1 MDFSVVD
8 VVLEEAVRDE
18 TFPGAV
24 VLVKRAG
31 EVVYRKAHGY
41 RSVRP
46 EYTPLSEDT
55 VFDLASLTKP
65 LATTVALMRFVAEKK
80 VRLDDRASRFF
91 PNFGACGKTA
101 ITIRQLLSHSSGLP
115 AWQPYFEE
123 LRKPNRKVARLA
135 TLGSQS
141 ARDFIYAQLQR
152 EKAEYEPGSRA
163 LYSDLGFMLL
173 GALVEDMSGMSLD
186 EYCWKKIYHPLGLQT
201 TGFINLETLRQKRY
215 ETATEMIAPTEHCP
229 WRKRVLCGEVHDDNA
244 YAMGGVAGHAG
255 LFAPIDDIDR
265 LVSSL
270 VECYSGTHPFLP
282 AAVVQEFWAVNTAVP
297 NSTWA
302 CGWDTPSAQGS
313 TAGEFFSPHS
323 IGHLGFTGT
332 SVWIDLERK
341 IHIIVLSNRVH
352 PHRKNAKIT
361 AFRPVLHNAIMKT
374 LLDAECEVMSIGTAD
389 LSAAAGD
396 GATGECTPET
406 KEGTAVS
413 ADAEGTEAETT
424 PATPNF
430 THSMES
436 APEIISGEATKRAVA
451 SETVPET
458 IEEHAAL

>member
-1 MDFSVVD
+1 MDFSAVD
-8 VVLEEAVRDE
+8 VVLEEAVRDG

-24 VLVKRAG
+24 VLVRQDG

-41 RSVRP
+41 RSLEP
-46 EYTPLSEDT
+46 ERTPLSEDT

-80 VRLDDRASRFF
+80 VRLDDRISRFF
-91 PNFGACGKTA
+91 PNFGTCGKTA

-123 LRKPNRKVARLA
+123 LRKPNRKVTRLA
-135 TLGSQS
+135 TMGSQS
-141 ARDFIYAQLQR
+141 ARDFVYAQLQR

-173 GALVEDMSGMSLD
+173 GALIEDMSGMGLD
-186 EYCWKKIYHPLGLQT
+186 QYCWKKIYRPLGLQA
-201 TGFINLETLRQKRY
+201 TGFINLETLRQKKY

-255 LFAPIDDIDR
+255 LFAPIDDVDR

-270 VECYSGTHPFLP
+270 VECYSGTHTFLP
-282 AAVVQEFWAVNTAVP
+282 AAVVREFWAVNTAVP

-302 CGWDTPSAQGS
+302 CGWDTPSPQGS

-332 SVWIDLERK
+332 SVWIDLDRG

-352 PHRKNAKIT
+352 PHRKNAQIT

-374 LLDAECEVMSIGTAD
+374 LLDAESGVISTGTTA
-389 LSAAAGD
+389 LSAAYEERAAKAG
-396 GATGECTPET
+396 TPDI
-406 KEGTAVS
+406 KEGTAASAAAEVS
-413 ADAEGTEAETT
+413 EADTT
-424 PATPNF
+424 PAIPTR
-430 THSMES
+430 SES
-436 APEIISGEATKRAVA
+436 DPAGRPGTQDEEAPQDSAVA
-451 SETVPET
+451 SL
-458 IEEHAAL
+458 AS